1 MLMIAV
7 NSLITTCLQQV
18 PAQPHELYTRM
29 EHKRV
34 KYGASATAQLFVA
47 LFFFFFAAL
56 IIPAPHYAL
65 ITCVT
70 LLPLQQNLMI
80 CCASWVFLAQTSDF
94 PALPRLLMKHIHVVG
109 LHLFFFFLPNED
121 ELVKLPPRRKK
132 LRHFSRRR
140 DSLSPTFPGSTG
152 LYSFIDLAP

>member
-29 EHKRV
+29 EHKQV

-47 LFFFFFAAL
+47 FFSFFFAAL

-70 LLPLQQNLMI
+70 LLPL
-80 CCASWVFLAQTSDF
+80 
-94 PALPRLLMKHIHVVG
+94 
-109 LHLFFFFLPNED
+109 
-121 ELVKLPPRRKK
+121 
-132 LRHFSRRR
+132 
-140 DSLSPTFPGSTG
+140 
-152 LYSFIDLAP
+152 

>member
-29 EHKRV
+29 EEKRV
-34 KYGASATAQLFVA
+34 KHGASTTAQLFAA
-47 LFFFFFAAL
+47 LFFFSAVL
-56 IIPAPHYAL
+56 IIPVPHYAL

-80 CCASWVFLAQTSDF
+80 CCASCV
-94 PALPRLLMKHIHVVG
+94 
-109 LHLFFFFLPNED
+109 
-121 ELVKLPPRRKK
+121 
-132 LRHFSRRR
+132 FSRQNK
-140 DSLSPTFPGSTG
+140 
-152 LYSFIDLAP
+152 